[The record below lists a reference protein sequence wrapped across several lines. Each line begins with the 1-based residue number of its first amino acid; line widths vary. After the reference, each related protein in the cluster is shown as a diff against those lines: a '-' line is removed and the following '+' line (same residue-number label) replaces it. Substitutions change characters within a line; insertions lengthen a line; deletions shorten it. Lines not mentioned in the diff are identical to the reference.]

1 MVNGI
6 TKASKQA
13 LIEFNKANGTA
24 WTFGGNLTTN
34 KTEFETFI
42 NKFLFPKLTE
52 TELVSEILGNR
63 FQRFAVEQDFIGQY
77 SEEYVIL
84 DSVPVDMNLSK
95 KEELFLKRNYPLI
108 ASKIYGNSWFRKV
121 KFTLNDNDVRQNFV
135 TLADATKYAIG
146 VLKKKISDI
155 NITEEAEFKAML
167 IEYALNVAK
176 EKRAATTKEEVIK
189 KLSLAILNMQN
200 NSDKY
205 NEASTASG
213 GALGRYTTVSSINDL
228 LIITSDEIK
237 ADLLNTQ
244 IATSYNIQGLDITNK
259 IISFNDLG
267 GVYKL
272 KEDFTL
278 STNDQITKLSA
289 MGDYQSEKGDLIEAG
304 TIFTFDVTSI
314 FGADK
319 VAEIKPTT
327 ENFALVL
334 DKRAIRYKQYT
345 KDMIVNF
352 FNPEFKEWNY
362 WLHYYSFK
370 SISPFYNKIVISG

>member
-1 MVNGI
+1 MPNGI

-34 KTEFETFI
+34 RTEFETFV
-42 NKFLFPKLTE
+42 NKFLFPKLAE

-121 KFTLNDNDVRQNFV
+121 KFTLNDNDVRQNFI

-176 EKRAATTKEEVIK
+176 EKRTASTKEEVIK

-205 NEASTASG
+205 NETSTASG
-213 GALGRYTTVSSINDL
+213 GALGRYTTVSSIDDL

-289 MGDYQSEKGDLIEAG
+289 MGDYQSEKGDVIEAG
-304 TIFTFDVTSI
+304 TIFTFDVTGI

-319 VAEIKPTT
+319 VQEIKPTT

-345 KDMIVNF
+345 KGMIVNF

-370 SISPFYNKIVISG
+370 SISPFYNKIVIGG

>member
-1 MVNGI
+1 
-6 TKASKQA
+6 
-13 LIEFNKANGTA
+13 
-24 WTFGGNLTTN
+24 
-34 KTEFETFI
+34 
-42 NKFLFPKLTE
+42 
-52 TELVSEILGNR
+52 
-63 FQRFAVEQDFIGQY
+63 
-77 SEEYVIL
+77 
-84 DSVPVDMNLSK
+84 
-95 KEELFLKRNYPLI
+95 
-108 ASKIYGNSWFRKV
+108 
-121 KFTLNDNDVRQNFV
+121 
-135 TLADATKYAIG
+135 
-146 VLKKKISDI
+146 
-155 NITEEAEFKAML
+155 
-167 IEYALNVAK
+167 
-176 EKRAATTKEEVIK
+176 
-189 KLSLAILNMQN
+189 MQN

-205 NEASTASG
+205 NETSTASG
-213 GALGRYTTVSSINDL
+213 GALGRYTTVSSIDDL

-267 GVYKL
+267 GVFKL

-278 STNDQITKLSA
+278 STNDQITKLST
-289 MGDYQSEKGDLIEAG
+289 MGDYQSEKGDVIEAG

-319 VAEIKPTT
+319 VQEIKPTT

-370 SISPFYNKIVISG
+370 SISPFYNKIVIGG

>member
-13 LIEFNKANGTA
+13 LIEFNKTNGTA

-42 NKFLFPKLTE
+42 NKFLFPKLAE

-176 EKRAATTKEEVIK
+176 EKRTASTKEEVIK

-205 NEASTASG
+205 NETSTASG
-213 GALGRYTTVSSINDL
+213 GALGRYTTVSSIDDL

-278 STNDQITKLSA
+278 STNEQITKLSA
-289 MGDYQSEKGDLIEAG
+289 MGDYQSEKGDVIEAG

-314 FGADK
+314 FGTDK
-319 VAEIKPTT
+319 VQEIKPTT

-370 SISPFYNKIVISG
+370 SISPFYNKIVIGG

>member
-1 MVNGI
+1 MPNGI

-13 LIEFNKANGTA
+13 LIEFNKTNGTA

-34 KTEFETFI
+34 RTEFETFV
-42 NKFLFPKLTE
+42 NKFLFPKLAE

-108 ASKIYGNSWFRKV
+108 SSKIYGNSWFRKV

-176 EKRAATTKEEVIK
+176 EKRTASTKEEVIK

-205 NEASTASG
+205 NETSTASG
-213 GALGRYTTVSSINDL
+213 GALGRYTTVSSIDDL

-289 MGDYQSEKGDLIEAG
+289 MGDYQSEKGDVIEAG
-304 TIFTFDVTSI
+304 TIFTFDVTGI

-319 VAEIKPTT
+319 VQEIKPTT

-362 WLHYYSFK
+362 WLHYYCFK
-370 SISPFYNKIVISG
+370 SISPFYNKIVIGG